1 MNKIGWT
8 KGLMLSIGDLLDRR
22 SILIQDKS
30 KKKTDLLR
38 DMVGLLS
45 KTERLKNPKKALG
58 DVIDREKEK
67 GTGLEQGV
75 AVPHCR
81 TEGTERLAAAF
92 ALVREGIDFGA
103 LDGEPS
109 RFVFLLVSPKNATT
123 THVQAL
129 ATMARLLKREDVQTA
144 LLGAKDAAE
153 VERILTENDE

>member
-1 MNKIGWT
+1 
-8 KGLMLSIGDLLDRR
+8 MLSIRDLLDRR

-30 KKKTDLLR
+30 KKKTELLR

-45 KTERLKNPKKALG
+45 KAERVKSPKRALA

-81 TEGTERLAAAF
+81 TEGTDRLAAAF

-103 LDGEPS
+103 LDGKPS
-109 RFVFLLVSPKNATT
+109 RFVFLLVSPKSATT
-123 THVQAL
+123 THVQSL
-129 ATMARLLKREDVQTA
+129 ATMARLLKREDVQA
-144 LLGAKDAAE
+144 SLLEAKDADE
-153 VERILTENDE
+153 VERILTENHE